1 MIRQI
6 KGMGISP
13 LVDIRNCWKD
23 KETTKQYK
31 DTDIVYNYKGE
42 VFMCLCRISG
52 YARLLSSKQCENFKL
67 KE

>member
-1 MIRQI
+1 MRKKTNI
-6 KGMGISP
+6 KSILP
-13 LVDIRNCWKD
+13 LPKYTCRECVHSYDWHG
-23 KETTKQYK
+23 
-31 DTDIVYNYKGE
+31 VNYKGE